1 DKPEIKDA
9 GKNMID
15 KVSEGNEEK
24 KDDFVSRLGR
34 LIVDVAKAALI
45 FAAVALFAAGRELVS
60 RIITGIRNKLSD
72 MRRAGRELVQKVV
85 DGIKQLNLFSV
96 GKDLIRGL
104 INGIGSMAGAVWSKA
119 RDIANGIGR
128 TIKNTL
134 GIKSPSR
141 VAIEIGRFFGEGL
154 IDGILGMKRY
164 VERASDELAAA
175 AVPDVNMSYA
185 TPSGIT
191 ARSLSSA
198 VSGTIDVN
206 SRDDRLINAI
216 GALERR

>member
-1 DKPEIKDA
+1 
-9 GKNMID
+9 
-15 KVSEGNEEK
+15 
-24 KDDFVSRLGR
+24 
-34 LIVDVAKAALI
+34 
-45 FAAVALFAAGRELVS
+45 
-60 RIITGIRNKLSD
+60 
-72 MRRAGRELVQKVV
+72 VQKVV

-216 GALERR
+216 GALERRLTNLEVVMDGEKVGRIVRPHVNKGNALDATVRRYFD